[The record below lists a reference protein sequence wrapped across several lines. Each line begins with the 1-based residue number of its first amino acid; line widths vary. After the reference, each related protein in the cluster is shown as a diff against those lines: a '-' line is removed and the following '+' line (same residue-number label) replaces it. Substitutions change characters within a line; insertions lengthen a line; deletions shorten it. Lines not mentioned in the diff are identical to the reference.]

1 MRYETKFERQYE
13 RAYRGWVDYQNET
26 RKNEMRKV
34 SEPPPNLLERAPAAG
49 NMNLPDE
56 PNPPSQTPAT
66 LPVPAASAQNTSAA
80 AAAMPPGPLLT
91 ASYAIDGALPLYNSP
106 FSPG

>member
-34 SEPPPNLLERAPAAG
+34 SEPPPNLLERARAAG

-56 PNPPSQTPAT
+56 PNPPSQTPQRS
-66 LPVPAASAQNTSAA
+66 LSLRRRHKIPGAA

-91 ASYAIDGALPLYNSP
+91 ASYAIDGALPLYNST